1 MRRFFRAISRVL
13 PTGMVIKGI
22 GNKTISPFYHLVSNN
37 PPSHVQHLYKVL
49 SVNEFERDL
58 DFFLKYFKPIDSR
71 TLIDNLSS
79 NTKIQKS
86 TVFLSFDDGF
96 REVKDIIAPI
106 LLRKGIPATFF
117 VNPAYIGNQDL
128 MYRCKVSLIVDRL
141 KSTNIKVNI
150 YNEIAKLLGVD
161 CNSTSII
168 KFLFQVKHN
177 QSELLNRV
185 AELIEVDFSEYLSV
199 NQPYLSLDDLL
210 VLAKSGFTIGGH
222 GYNHPYFNE
231 ISFEDQ
237 VSEVMRCMGWVG
249 SNIPDQL
256 KLFAFPFTDFGVTD
270 NLLEQLLLVPDS
282 SCDIAFGTSG
292 IQPIRIQNHL
302 QRIPME
308 VNGISGAQLVRSEII
323 YYLAK
328 KKLGYYKIKYDKD
341 L

>member
-1 MRRFFRAISRVL
+1 MRGFFRAISRAL

-37 PPSHVQHLYKVL
+37 PPSHVKHLYKVL

-58 DFFLKYFKPIDSR
+58 DSFLKYFTPIDSR
-71 TLIDNLSS
+71 TLVDTLSC
-79 NTKIQKS
+79 NNKTHKPYI
-86 TVFLSFDDGF
+86 FISFDDGF
-96 REVKDIIAPI
+96 KEVKDIIAPI

-128 MYRCKVSLIVDRL
+128 MYRCKISLIVDRI
-141 KSTNIKVNI
+141 KSANISVPTQNAIVELLDIKGDTVNI
-150 YNEIAKLLGVD
+150 LKA
-161 CNSTSII
+161 
-168 KFLFQVKHN
+168 LFQVKHN
-177 QSELLNRV
+177 QSELLNRI
-185 AELIEVDFSEYLSV
+185 AEFIGVDISEYLKE
-199 NQPYLSLDDLL
+199 NQPYLSLDDLI

-231 ISFEDQ
+231 IGFEEQ
-237 VSEVMRCMGWVG
+237 VSEVMRCMQWVG
-249 SNIPDQL
+249 SNFPDQP
-256 KLFAFPFTDFGVTD
+256 KLFAFPFTDFGVAD
-270 NLLEQLLLVPDS
+270 NLLEQILFIKDNP
-282 SCDIAFGTSG
+282 CDITFGTSG
-292 IQPIRIQNHL
+292 IQQVRIQNHL

-308 VNGISGAQLVRSEII
+308 VNGISGNRLVRSEII